1 MKGQLD
7 IFRKYVGLVR
17 KYVWVQL
24 ENMYIWLRNKYVEGV
39 RYKRKRAATNQFRS
53 FGVKEENLEK
63 RRTKRREEF
72 VEPWNHLI

>member
-1 MKGQLD
+1 MD

-39 RYKRKRAATNQFRS
+39 RYKRKRAATN
-53 FGVKEENLEK
+53 
-63 RRTKRREEF
+63 
-72 VEPWNHLI
+72 